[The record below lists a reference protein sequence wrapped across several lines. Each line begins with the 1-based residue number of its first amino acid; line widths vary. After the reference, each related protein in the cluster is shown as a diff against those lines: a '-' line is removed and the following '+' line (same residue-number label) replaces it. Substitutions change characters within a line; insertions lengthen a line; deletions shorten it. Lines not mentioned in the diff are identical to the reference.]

1 MWLVFSWV
9 LVSLLLRWL
18 LLSLLRGLL
27 CLRSLMRPLLLV
39 SCLPLVTWPLALLWM
54 WTCPTRLLLSSLLSV
69 GCMRPPGLI
78 GLSRVCLLLWGS
90 LLWLTAGTSALL
102 LSRFLLR
109 RGPLSSRAQ

>member
-39 SCLPLVTWPLALLWM
+39 SWLPLVTWPLLLVSWLPLVTWPLALL

-90 LLWLTAGTSALL
+90 LL
-102 LSRFLLR
+102 
-109 RGPLSSRAQ
+109 